1 MEYLSLKMLHIF
13 GAMIFIG
20 NMTVTLCWKVLSDK
34 TRDAKIVGFSQ
45 KVVNITDFLFS
56 SVGIFIILV
65 TGLMMADQ
73 LPQVEGQELN
83 WVNWGVRL
91 LITSVALWIVILL
104 PIQAK
109 QAMMVRDFSTEGIP
123 ELYWKLGRTWL
134 VFAVIAIA
142 LPLANLYF
150 MVYKPM

>member
-1 MEYLSLKMLHIF
+1 
-13 GAMIFIG
+13 MIFIG